1 MTLALLA
8 SLVHFAPLV
17 STKRRSLG
25 PIQGL
30 EELSWV
36 TRCYLAWLFF
46 FFAIEDEPYEFE
58 RVPFIV
64 KSFQR
69 KRNTT
74 YHSNQHEVDG
84 RVTKKS
90 FRQQYRIKIR
100 DMVAK
105 VLAGTAQRYMQM
117 KIWWHKNGSF
127 STNIQEGIQWSK
139 YLDAQNRNTTWHLVA
154 EILGR

>member
-8 SLVHFAPLV
+8 SLAHFASLV

-25 PIQGL
+25 PLQGL

-46 FFAIEDEPYEFE
+46 FFAIEDELYEFE
-58 RVPFIV
+58 HVPFIV

-84 RVTKKS
+84 RVT
-90 FRQQYRIKIR
+90 
-100 DMVAK
+100 
-105 VLAGTAQRYMQM
+105 
-117 KIWWHKNGSF
+117 
-127 STNIQEGIQWSK
+127 NIFFQ
-139 YLDAQNRNTTWHLVA
+139 TT
-154 EILGR
+154 I